1 MVQAGNPK
9 DVAGSSDHSCRLGKP
24 LLLPA
29 AEMTRMRFVDK
40 LVGALQDSAA
50 KPALLPFSLMKRGPC
65 RRTSHR
71 CWSDRGCS
79 AKPRR

>member
-9 DVAGSSDHSCRLGKP
+9 DVAGSSDHNCRLGKP

-40 LVGALQDSAA
+40 LVGALQDSESRSA
-50 KPALLPFSLMKRGPC
+50 SL
-65 RRTSHR
+65 T
-71 CWSDRGCS
+71 
-79 AKPRR
+79 AF